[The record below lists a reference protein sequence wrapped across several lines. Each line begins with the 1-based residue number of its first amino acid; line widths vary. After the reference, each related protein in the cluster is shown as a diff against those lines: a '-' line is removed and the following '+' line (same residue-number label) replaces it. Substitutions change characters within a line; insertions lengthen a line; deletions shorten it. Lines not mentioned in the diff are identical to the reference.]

1 MPIRSAIACAFF
13 VPKLRDHFP
22 AFHSNLFFFKE
33 KKQRISSAIRA
44 KNNRMKTILFIIQKE
59 FKQIFRDKSMLQLIF
74 ILPILQLLI
83 LSNAAT
89 FDVKNISIT
98 FVDNDQS
105 RDSRDLI
112 NAFKA
117 SSYFKVT
124 EPFYSEKEAV
134 EEMQKGKTDIIVT
147 IPIHFNRYLRKEQKA
162 SVSVS
167 INAIDAATAGVE
179 NVYVTQILNTYNQNI
194 QMQSKYFSEN
204 KEVTQNI
211 MVIPSFWYNNTLN
224 YKTFMVPGILVLLV
238 TMLTL
243 FLSSM
248 NIVREKE
255 LGTLE
260 QINVTPIKKYQFII
274 GKLFPF
280 WILGLVILTVGLLI
294 AKLVFNVPMLGSIF
308 LVYGFTSVYLLLIL
322 GFGLYISNHTE
333 TQQQAMFI
341 AWFFMVIFILM
352 SGLFTP
358 IESMPKWAQ
367 NLTLLNPIRYFVEF
381 IRMVLLKGSGIS
393 EVLPNLL
400 IVSGFAVFVNGMAVW
415 SYKKSN

>member
-1 MPIRSAIACAFF
+1 
-13 VPKLRDHFP
+13 
-22 AFHSNLFFFKE
+22 
-33 KKQRISSAIRA
+33 
-44 KNNRMKTILFIIQKE
+44 MKTILFIIQKE
-59 FKQIFRDKSMLQLIF
+59 FKQIFRDKNMLKLIF

-89 FDVKNISIT
+89 FDVKNIKIT

-105 RDSRDLI
+105 AESRQLI
-112 NAFKA
+112 KSFKS
-117 SSYFKVT
+117 SSYFKIT
-124 EPFYSEKEAV
+124 SPFFSEKEAV
-134 EEMQKGKTDIIVT
+134 EEMQKGNTDIIVN
-147 IPIHFNRYLRKEQKA
+147 IPNHFNRDLQIEQKT
-162 SVSVS
+162 SISIT
-167 INAIDAATAGVE
+167 INAIDAATAGIE
-179 NVYVTQILNTYNQNI
+179 NVYVSQIINSFNRDI
-194 QMQSKYFSEN
+194 QTKSKYFSEN
-204 KEVTQNI
+204 KEVPENI
-211 MVIPSFWYNNTLN
+211 LVIPSFWYNKTLN

-248 NIVREKE
+248 NIVKEKE

-280 WILGLVILTVGLLI
+280 WVLGLVILTVGLVI
-294 AKLVFNVPMLGSIF
+294 SKVVFDVPILGNIL
-308 LVYGFTSVYLLLIL
+308 LVYLFTAVYLLLVL
-322 GFGLYISNHTE
+322 GIGLFISNHTD

-367 NLTLLNPIRYFVEF
+367 NITLINPIRYFVEVM
-381 IRMVLLKGSGIS
+381 RMVMLKGSSFFDIIPQFVIIS
-393 EVLPNLL
+393 LYAILM
-400 IVSGFAVFVNGMAVW
+400 NGLAVW
-415 SYKKSN
+415 SYRKTN

>member
-1 MPIRSAIACAFF
+1 MR
-13 VPKLRDHFP
+13 
-22 AFHSNLFFFKE
+22 
-33 KKQRISSAIRA
+33 
-44 KNNRMKTILFIIQKE
+44 TILFIVQKE
-59 FKQIFRDKSMLQLIF
+59 FKQIFRDKNMLKLIF

-89 FDVKNISIT
+89 FDVKNINIT

-105 RDSRDLI
+105 TESRALI
-112 NAFKA
+112 NSFKA
-117 SSYFKVT
+117 SSYFNLT
-124 EPFYSEKEAV
+124 APLFSEKEAV
-134 EEMQKGKTDIIVT
+134 EEMQKGNTDIIVNV
-147 IPIHFNRYLRKEQKA
+147 PIHFSRALIKEQRA
-162 SVSVS
+162 SISVT
-167 INAIDAATAGVE
+167 INAIDAATAGIE
-179 NVYVTQILNTYNQNI
+179 NVYVSQIVNAFSRNI
-194 QMQSKYFSEN
+194 FTKSNYFSSN
-204 KEVTQNI
+204 KEVPENI
-211 MVIPSFWYNNTLN
+211 LVIPSFWYNNTLN

-248 NIVREKE
+248 NIVKEKE

-260 QINVTPIKKYQFII
+260 QINVTPIKKHQFII

-280 WILGLVILTVGLLI
+280 WILGLIVLTVGLLI
-294 AKLVFNVPMLGSIF
+294 SKMVFNVPMLGSIT
-308 LVYGFTSVYLLLIL
+308 LIYLFTSVYLLLVL
-322 GFGLYISNHTE
+322 GIGLFISNHTD

-367 NLTLLNPIRYFVEF
+367 KITLINPIRYFVEVM
-381 IRMVLLKGSGIS
+381 RMVMLKGSSFVDIIPQFIIIS
-393 EVLPNLL
+393 LYA
-400 IVSGFAVFVNGMAVW
+400 FAMNGLSVW

>member
-1 MPIRSAIACAFF
+1 
-13 VPKLRDHFP
+13 
-22 AFHSNLFFFKE
+22 
-33 KKQRISSAIRA
+33 
-44 KNNRMKTILFIIQKE
+44 MKTILFIIQKE

-89 FDVKNISIT
+89 FDVKNIAIT

-105 RDSRDLI
+105 RESRDLI

-117 SSYFKVT
+117 STYFKVT
-124 EPFYSEKEAV
+124 EPYFSEKEAIQ
-134 EEMQKGKTDIIVT
+134 EMQKGKTDIIVN
-147 IPIHFNRYLRKEQKA
+147 IPIHFNRNLQKDQKT
-162 SVSVS
+162 SILVS

-179 NVYVTQILNTYNQNI
+179 NVYVTQIINTYNQNI
-194 QMQSKYFSEN
+194 QMQSNYFSGN
-204 KEVTQNI
+204 KEIPQNI
-211 MVIPSFWYNNTLN
+211 IAIPSFWYNKTLN

-260 QINVTPIKKYQFII
+260 QINVTPIKKYQFIV

-280 WILGLVILTVGLLI
+280 WVLGLVILTVGLLI
-294 AKLVFNVPMLGSIF
+294 AKVVFNVPMLGNIF

-367 NLTLLNPIRYFVEF
+367 SLTLLNPIRYFVEF
-381 IRMVLLKGSGIS
+381 IRMVLLKGAGLK
-393 EVLPNLL
+393 EVLPNLAVIL
-400 IVSGFAVFVNGMAVW
+400 IFAILINGLAVW
-415 SYKKSN
+415 SYKKTN